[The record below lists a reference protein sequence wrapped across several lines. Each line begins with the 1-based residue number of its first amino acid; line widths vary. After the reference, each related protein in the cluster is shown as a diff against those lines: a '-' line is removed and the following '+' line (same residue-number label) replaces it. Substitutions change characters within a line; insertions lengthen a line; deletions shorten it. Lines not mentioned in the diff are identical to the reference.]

1 MEFIA
6 RTASFV
12 ARSLG
17 LPPASS
23 VPLKYGQIRTMEEFL
38 SVAPM
43 PLASNGERV
52 SVDLGCGRNPRNPLG
67 CERLFGLDIEAD
79 PGANVLAVD
88 LFVSPL
94 PFGNQSVDVVTAY
107 DFLEHVPRCA
117 ITAEGTRFPFIDL
130 MSEVVRILR
139 PGGLFFSKTPAYPFS
154 SAFVDPTHVNVITED
169 TFPSYFC
176 CDSHYPQASRYGFKG
191 EFKLVR
197 QRWWGRGLGTSLLC
211 LLQKAGPSC
220 RPIT

>member
-1 MEFIA
+1 MELFA
-6 RTASFV
+6 RGASFV

-17 LPPASS
+17 LPPAATFT
-23 VPLKYGQIRTMEEFL
+23 LKVGQIRSIEQFL
-38 SVAPM
+38 RGAPL
-43 PLASNGERV
+43 PPAGRGERV
-52 SVDLGCGRNPRNPLG
+52 SLDLGCGHQPRNPLG
-67 CERLFGLDIEAD
+67 CERVVGLDIQ
-79 PGANVLAVD
+79 ANPAAHVLAVD
-88 LFVSPL
+88 LFSSPL
-94 PFGNQSVDVVTAY
+94 PFEDLSVDVVTAY

-117 ITAEGTRFPFIDL
+117 IGAEGTRFPFIEL
-130 MSEVVRILR
+130 MIEVVRILK
-139 PGGLFFSKTPAYPFS
+139 PGGLFFSKTPAYPFA

-197 QRWWGRGLGTSLLC
+197 QRWWGRGHGISLLS

-220 RPIT
+220 PPIG